1 MRRKSFIKNSKP
13 PSGKELFERRML
25 ATEILSVLEENNFK
39 RCKRL
44 ETKYG
49 DASEIVYAKPL
60 KSNPR
65 YMVAVYT
72 SCDQRGGAYAAKKKG
87 SDAIRIAGL
96 YINNNGKT
104 KGVIKNT
111 RVNRTGD
118 ANSISKRMLSRI
130 AKTFHELNESKVEI
144 CEDCGSP
151 KFISKKGNLVCTEVC
166 WSKK

>member
-1 MRRKSFIKNSKP
+1 MRRSYLRTPKK

-25 ATEILSVLEENNFK
+25 ATEILLVLEENNFK
-39 RCKRL
+39 RCERL

-49 DASEIVYAKPL
+49 DVSEIVYAKPL
-60 KSNPR
+60 KTNSR

-72 SCDQRGGAYAAKKKG
+72 SCDQVGGAYVVKKKG

-96 YINNNGKT
+96 YINDEGIPR
-104 KGVIKNT
+104 GIIKNI

-118 ANSISKRMLSRI
+118 SSSITKRMMTRVV
-130 AKTFHELNESKVEI
+130 KTFHELNTNKTCDE
-144 CEDCGSP
+144 CGSP
-151 KFISKKGNLVCTEVC
+151 KFISKKGNLVCSEAC